1 MRKIAYLGMDVHSNH
16 CVLGDMD
23 AKGNFRGAQTF
34 CTSEQSIIK
43 ALQDVKATEKYL
55 TLEEGNLAYWVA
67 QVAAPYVTEVIP
79 CDPKENALIYK
90 GSNKNDKVDTK
101 KLCRLLRLGELKR
114 VYHPETDERA
124 IFKAAAQHYI
134 DLRDQQISLKQKIK
148 AMYRHWGVIDVAGEA
163 VYSPKK
169 RDNYLCQIK
178 HLAIRNEIS
187 RLYYLMDQ
195 TESMQERALKAMKQL
210 GRKYPEIKQFQ
221 KMPGI
226 GEILSHIF
234 DAFIQTPL
242 RFPDK
247 HKLWRYSR
255 LGVTDRSSDGKPLGF
270 KRLDRSGISELK
282 SLTYQAWMSALRSDN
297 EVKRFYKNSLERTF
311 SRVHARLNT
320 QRKIIATMYGMWKRG
335 EPYNPK
341 LFLDSPQSGV
351 V

>member
-1 MRKIAYLGMDVHSNH
+1 
-16 CVLGDMD
+16 
-23 AKGNFRGAQTF
+23 
-34 CTSEQSIIK
+34 
-43 ALQDVKATEKYL
+43 
-55 TLEEGNLAYWVA
+55 
-67 QVAAPYVTEVIP
+67 
-79 CDPKENALIYK
+79 
-90 GSNKNDKVDTK
+90 
-101 KLCRLLRLGELKR
+101 LLRSKR
-114 VYHPETDERA
+114 KSKPNRMHRKEPETAEQNRPGFLYQTLCS
-124 IFKAAAQHYI
+124 IFVSNRWY
-134 DLRDQQISLKQKIK
+134 
-148 AMYRHWGVIDVAGEA
+148 
-163 VYSPKK
+163 
-169 RDNYLCQIK
+169 
-178 HLAIRNEIS
+178 
-187 RLYYLMDQ
+187 
-195 TESMQERALKAMKQL
+195 
-210 GRKYPEIKQFQ
+210 EIKQFQ

-226 GEILSHIF
+226 GEVLAHIF
-234 DAFIQTPL
+234 DAFIQTPH